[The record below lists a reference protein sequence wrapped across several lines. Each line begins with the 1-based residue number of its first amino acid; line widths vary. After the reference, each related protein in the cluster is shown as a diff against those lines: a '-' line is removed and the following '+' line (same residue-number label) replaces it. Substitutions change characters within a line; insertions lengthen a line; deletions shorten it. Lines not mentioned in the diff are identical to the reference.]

1 MKFSVAWFA
10 IALVG
15 LVVTPVIVEAQS
27 AKKPKKTAKQ
37 LKSSLSNVN
46 QAKSAIKQKIR
57 QKQAAAGVVITSIVQ
72 LDNKLEKLERSI
84 ELTTSKLRN
93 GREEQ
98 NRLGAEL
105 KKALTRLD
113 AKRQQARTRLKRMY
127 VHGEDSPVLA
137 LLAAKDLGELAVRR
151 SVMERIAAKDRQ
163 LFDELK
169 ALSDEVE
176 MRKSKQDALV
186 KEIAGLVAQQKQENA
201 ELKQLRSQK
210 TKALDELHEQANN
223 LRDQYAELD
232 RESDRIAAQLRAL
245 TASGGGY
252 RGTFGGRFIKPANG
266 PITSGF
272 GYRFHPILKRSR
284 LHAGVDIGAGYGA
297 TIRAAAS
304 GLVIYA
310 GYRGG
315 YGNAVIIDHGS
326 GLSTLYGH
334 CSRVFVSSGQTVKQG
349 QSIAAVGSTGLSTGP
364 HLHFEVRKNGSPVN
378 PMGRL

>member
-1 MKFSVAWFA
+1 MNRVFVVAVCLLASFLLSANSVQ
-10 IALVG
+10 
-15 LVVTPVIVEAQS
+15 AQS
-27 AKKPKKTAKQ
+27 KGKKSAKQ
-37 LKSSLSNVN
+37 LKSKLSTVN
-46 QAKSAIKQKIR
+46 AAKGAIKKQIH
-57 QKQAAAGVVITSIVQ
+57 QKQAAAGIVITSIVQ
-72 LDNKLEKLERSI
+72 LDNKLEKLEKSI
-84 ELTTSKLRN
+84 EITAAKLQT
-93 GREEQ
+93 GKQEQ
-98 NRLGAEL
+98 MRLGAEL
-105 KKALTRLD
+105 DKAMVKLD
-113 AKRQQARTRLKRMY
+113 NKRQQARTRLKRMY
-127 VHGEDSPVLA
+127 IHGEDSPVLA
-137 LLAAKDLGELAVRR
+137 LVAAKDLGELAVRR
-151 SVMERIAAKDRQ
+151 SVMERIAAKDRE

-169 ALSDEVE
+169 RLSTEVE
-176 MRKSKQDALV
+176 VRKKRQDALV
-186 KEIAGLVAQQKQENA
+186 KEIADLAASQKQQNG
-201 ELKQLRSQK
+201 ELKVARKQK
-210 TKALDELHEQANN
+210 AQALNSLHQQANE

-232 RESDRIAAQLRAL
+232 RESDRIANQLRAL

-252 RGTFGGRFIKPANG
+252 HGTFGGRFMKPANG

-334 CSRVFVSSGQTVKQG
+334 CSRLFVSSGQTVKQG
-349 QSIAAVGSTGLSTGP
+349 QSIGAVGSTGLSTGP
-364 HLHFEVRKNGSPVN
+364 HLHFEVRKNGTPVN